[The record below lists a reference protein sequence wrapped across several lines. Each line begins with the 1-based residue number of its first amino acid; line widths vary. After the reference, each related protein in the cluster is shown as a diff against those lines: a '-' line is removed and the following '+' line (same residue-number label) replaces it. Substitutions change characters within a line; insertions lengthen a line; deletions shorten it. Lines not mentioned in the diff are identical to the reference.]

1 MSLETQT
8 AEIVTEDSLDYETVL
23 DKIKKTGKTVKAGQ
37 ADGVAK
43 DV

>member
-37 ADGVAK
+37 ADGVPK